1 MEKRSRFLDDCSL
14 SSSSVSSVGSQRV
27 RFFIEGVSYRAF
39 RRPAVTTTGAVF
51 GLIKAGQ
58 RQPRGGR
65 GGKTGEGNWKKKEQ
79 EKKET
84 QKNTEKNPVHR
95 AKTEHKERQT
105 QAGNPGDTKNKHRR
119 RKKKTERGNRQ
130 ERERERP
137 RTGGRD
143 QEKSRASQHRK
154 QGSKT
159 QKKNKE
165 ETRGTSKHRQN
176 KKRRTNSQNNKNE
189 EGRRRKALSRPG
201 Q

>member
-1 MEKRSRFLDDCSL
+1 MDDCSL

-130 ERERERP
+130 ERERVTENGGARP
-137 RTGGRD
+137 R
-143 QEKSRASQHRK
+143 EKQGEPTQK

-159 QKKNKE
+159 HTKKQRRNQRNKQTQTEQKE
-165 ETRGTSKHRQN
+165 
-176 KKRRTNSQNNKNE
+176 KNE
-189 EGRRRKALSRPG
+189 FAE
-201 Q
+201 